1 MLHSLKDRNPRDVPS
16 PVREKDLWMHEENTI
31 DGLTEGQMADLI
43 AEIEMNSTDPD
54 TERRVVDDLRARV
67 APTAAVLRA
76 GAWPTCPAALVP

>member
-1 MLHSLKDRNPRDVPS
+1 
-16 PVREKDLWMHEENTI
+16 MHEENTI

-43 AEIEMNSTDPD
+43 AEIGMDSTDPD
-54 TERRVVDDLRARV
+54 TEERVVDDLRARV